1 MSLRRIAIGPL
12 EEESMSKGGFTQCS
26 TGRPGRGAN
35 HPPSNHKEWLLPIL
49 YMERERESGV
59 IASAMGSTKETFN
72 KMKVKQRLAQVRR
85 NVGKQR
91 EETNTM

>member
-1 MSLRRIAIGPL
+1 M
-12 EEESMSKGGFTQCS
+12 
-26 TGRPGRGAN
+26 
-35 HPPSNHKEWLLPIL
+35 

>member
-1 MSLRRIAIGPL
+1 
-12 EEESMSKGGFTQCS
+12 MSKGGFTQCS

-49 YMERERESGV
+49 YTERKRGSGV
-59 IASAMGSTKETFN
+59 IEFAMGSTKETFN

>member
-1 MSLRRIAIGPL
+1 MFLRQVVIGLL
-12 EEESMSKGGFTQCS
+12 EGERMSKGGLTRCS
-26 TGRPGRGAN
+26 TGRPARGAN

-91 EETNTM
+91 EETNNM